1 MLCKLTR
8 SHDNTQMNSFLC
20 VTCFSASAEEC
31 PAELGEEAGGQ
42 EKQEKRGEKSS
53 SNEIKMT
60 MLPDN
65 LTVRCMFMFLSHVT
79 RVTLPF

>member
-31 PAELGEEAGGQ
+31 PAELGEEAGEQ
-42 EKQEKRGEKSS
+42 EKQEKRGERSS
-53 SNEIKMT
+53 TNEIKVI

-65 LTVRCMFMFLSHVT
+65 LTVSGVCSCSSHT
-79 RVTLPF
+79 

>member
-8 SHDNTQMNSFLC
+8 SHDNTQINAFLC

-31 PAELGEEAGGQ
+31 PAELEEEAGGQ
-42 EKQEKRGEKSS
+42 EKQEKRGERSS
-53 SNEIKMT
+53 TNEIKVI

-65 LTVRCMFMFLSHVT
+65 LTVSGVCSCSSHT
-79 RVTLPF
+79 

>member
-8 SHDNTQMNSFLC
+8 SHDNTQMSSFLC

-42 EKQEKRGEKSS
+42 EKRGERN
-53 SNEIKMT
+53 SNEIKVI

-65 LTVRCMFMFLSHVT
+65 LTVSGVCSCSSHT
-79 RVTLPF
+79 